1 MKCHKYLQI
10 CHKFAFFIWQSVSQ
24 KMGQEF
30 PFYQENIKII
40 IPLFYSFAIRLLYGV
55 NSVKLCP
62 NMFCMSL
69 KMRAKKS
76 TQWKDNPSLER
87 VDTNFK
93 YCKVK
98 KCSIFFSREKSETKK
113 FVVFYGKRSCQ
124 QNHPDPICF
133 KALLI

>member
-93 YCKVK
+93 YCKVEK
-98 KCSIFFSREKSETKK
+98 MLHIFFKREIWNQKIRG
-113 FVVFYGKRSCQ
+113 FYGKRGCQ